1 MLPNR
6 RISVV
11 ELEQIYRDAA
21 KANGCRFIKLPGRM
35 MLDIVVKHNQKF
47 SRPGNPFPTTNRK
60 EAAE

>member
-1 MLPNR
+1 MLPNH

-21 KANGCRFIKLPGRM
+21 KANGRRFIKLPGRM

-47 SRPGNPFPTTNRK
+47 IVNDNKWPFVK